1 MIKKG
6 VRDAILKRERT
17 KFLKE
22 EWPLVKEKMERL
34 GIDVKSLADEE

>member
-22 EWPLVKEKMERL
+22 EWPALRERLQRL
-34 GIDVKSLADEE
+34 GIDPKTLPDEE